1 MDLQEIQEYVDKTT
15 GLVPIEIMQSYAPYI
30 AGQIAGFPPE
40 SAVLHINGGVGRI
53 PTRTQ
58 LRAASKGAAVADP
71 APVHGSEFLPPA
83 HPYDQRPEV
92 SPLAQTA
99 PSTAQRPA
107 APMPAAQIP
116 ENWKDLGVAERR
128 KLAANLSLRR
138 YQELSAE
145 AADEIIQAAV
155 DHAASG
161 AGDAAP
167 AHAQV
172 PAITSGAVPTGAT
185 GATGAIGGQGG
196 GTGDA
201 GQQQG
206 A

>member
-1 MDLQEIQEYVDKTT
+1 MDLQEIQQHVDNKT
-15 GLVPIEIMQSYAPYI
+15 GLVPIMIVNAYAPYI
-30 AGQIAGFPPE
+30 AGTIAGFPPE
-40 SAVLHINGGVGRI
+40 SAVLHINGSVGRI
-53 PTRTQ
+53 PTKAEI
-58 LRAASKGAAVADP
+58 RAASKGSVIADP

-92 SPLAQTA
+92 SPRAQTA

-116 ENWKDLGVAERR
+116 ENWKELGVAERR
-128 KLAANLSLRR
+128 KLAANLSLRK

-167 AHAQV
+167 AHTQV
-172 PAITSGAVPTGAT
+172 PALMSTQVPTGGDA
-185 GATGAIGGQGG
+185 GGGQAG
-196 GTGDA
+196 GTGGGGNG
-201 GQQQG
+201 GQQD

>member
-1 MDLQEIQEYVDKTT
+1 MDLQEIQQHVDSRT
-15 GLVPIEIMQSYAPYI
+15 GLVPIEIMQPYAPYVV
-30 AGQIAGFPPE
+30 GQIAGFPPE
-40 SAVLHINGGVGRI
+40 SAVLHINGSVGRI
-53 PTRTQ
+53 PTKTQ
-58 LRAASKGAAVADP
+58 LRAASKVATVADP

-83 HPYDQRPEV
+83 HPYEQRPEI

-99 PSTAQRPA
+99 PATAQRPA
-107 APMPAAQIP
+107 VPMPPAQIP

-167 AHAQV
+167 AHTQV
-172 PAITSGAVPTGAT
+172 PALMSTQVPTGGDA
-185 GATGAIGGQGG
+185 GGGQAG
-196 GTGDA
+196 GTGGA
-201 GQQQG
+201 GNGGQQD

>member
-1 MDLQEIQEYVDKTT
+1 MDLQEIQQYVDTRT
-15 GLVPIEIMQSYAPYI
+15 GLVPIEIVQPYAPYI
-30 AGQIAGFPPE
+30 VGQIAGFPPE
-40 SAVLHINGGVGRI
+40 SAILHINGSVGRI
-53 PTRTQ
+53 PTKTQ
-58 LRAASKGAAVADP
+58 LRAASKAVAVADP

-83 HPYDQRPEV
+83 HPYEQRPEI

-145 AADEIIQAAV
+145 VADEIIQAAV

-167 AHAQV
+167 AHTQV
-172 PAITSGAVPTGAT
+172 PALTSTQVP
-185 GATGAIGGQGG
+185 IG
-196 GTGDA
+196 GDA
-201 GQQQG
+201 GGGQSG
-206 A
+206 GNGGGSDGGKPAA